1 MSARSDLGFSVY
13 CASFGR
19 DRERLAS
26 LWRSG
31 AKVFTSL
38 HISEENGAS
47 YVGTA
52 TEMCSFLHDTGY
64 EIIADVSRRT
74 LEMFGESDIVRL
86 AGRLHIDVLRFDY
99 GFSAQE
105 MARIGEQMPVCLNAS
120 VFNEEDVALIAG
132 KAVKVYALHNFYPRP
147 ETGLDESFFSDRNA
161 RLRELGVTPWAFI
174 PGDCNLRAPIHEGL
188 PTLESHR
195 NASPWAC
202 FNDMVRNY
210 GIDQVFVGDG
220 LVSDT
225 EMRFFDDFR
234 KDGIIDVPAVLS
246 DAGSDLDGAV
256 FTVRADSPH
265 RVMRMQESREY
276 SCFGKEIAPASCTGR
291 ERGSVTIDNI
301 NYKRYSGEIQIV
313 RETLPADER
322 VNVIGRI
329 PDKYLL
335 LLDSIPNN
343 VKIRLISEIQ
353 R

>member
-31 AKVFTSL
+31 ARIFTSL

-52 TEMCSFLHDTGY
+52 TEMCCFLHDTGY
-64 EIIADVSRRT
+64 EIIADVSKHT
-74 LEMFGESDIVRL
+74 LEMFGETDIVRL
-86 AGRLHIDVLRFDY
+86 AKRLHIDVLRFDY
-99 GFSAQE
+99 GFSVQE
-105 MARIGEQMPVCLNAS
+105 MARIGEQMPVCINAS
-120 VFNEEDVALIAG
+120 VFNEDDVALI
-132 KAVKVYALHNFYPRP
+132 VRNSSKVYALHNFYPRP
-147 ETGLDESFFSDRNA
+147 ETGLDEAFFTGNNA
-161 RLRELGVTPWAFI
+161 RLSDLGVTPWAFI
-174 PGDCNLRAPIHEGL
+174 PGDCNLRAPLHEGL
-188 PTLESHR
+188 PTLEAHR
-195 NASPWAC
+195 GVSPWAC

-210 GIDQVFVGDG
+210 GIEQVFVGDG
-220 LVSDT
+220 LISDM
-225 EMRFFDDFR
+225 EMKFFDDCR
-234 KDGIIDVPAVLS
+234 NDGIIDVPVVLT
-246 DAGSDLDGAV
+246 DAGSSLDGAV

-276 SCFGKEIAPASCTGR
+276 SCFGKEIEPASCTGR

-313 RETLPADER
+313 RKTLPADER

-329 PDKYLL
+329 PEKYLL

-343 VKIRLISEIQ
+343 ARIRLISEIQ